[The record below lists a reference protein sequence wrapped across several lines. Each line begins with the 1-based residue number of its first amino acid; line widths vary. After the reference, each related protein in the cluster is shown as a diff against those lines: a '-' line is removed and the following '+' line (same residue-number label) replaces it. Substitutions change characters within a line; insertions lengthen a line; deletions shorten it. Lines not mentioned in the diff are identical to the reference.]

1 MEQAR
6 EIAEASGSSLN
17 QFFVTAIAEKVGEVR
32 LTLKER
38 ASRADVGRARAVL
51 ERVPDISPVAGDER

>member
-6 EIAEASGSSLN
+6 EIAGASGSSLN

-51 ERVPDISPVAGDER
+51 ERVPDISPVTGDER